1 LLGYRIERYAPIR
14 VRYAYVKTLFETGRG
29 QYGQEIRVY
38 NRPAYPSPFSPYVVI
53 IFVLEELALCTL
65 VRLIVAAMS
74 HGLLHVFYSYSLVK
88 LL

>member
-1 LLGYRIERYAPIR
+1 LGYRIERYAPIR
-14 VRYAYVKTLFETGRG
+14 ERYAYVKTLFETGRG

-53 IFVLEELALCTL
+53 IFVLEEELTLCTI
-65 VRLIVAAMS
+65 VRLIVIAMS